1 MGPKPQ
7 SQSSTTSSV
16 SVEDLVKDWDERFK
30 EQASRTDTLQEQI
43 QVMMELLKTVL
54 DNEEKIKEIY
64 LQRQAKESRKASEVH
79 EVNQPFQE
87 KIQEFIVVQ
96 EAPIIQENNG
106 SSLPWT
112 LEVQEE
118 SFLFQESGGVGLTNT
133 QERSGFLE
141 DIAGEVTKVL
151 EPKVLGLGLTW
162 LDKRQSKAQLAATK
176 KYNGVMCSGNTELLF
191 QENAPTRCLTHIWF
205 KGNLMK
211 MLVGSSLLQ
220 WVMYLI
226 EEYP

>member
-7 SQSSTTSSV
+7 SQSSTTNSV

-30 EQASRTDTLQEQI
+30 EQAFRTDTLQEQI

-112 LEVQEE
+112 LEVQEK
-118 SFLFQESGGVGLTNT
+118 SFVFQESGGVGLTNT
-133 QERSGFLE
+133 Q
-141 DIAGEVTKVL
+141 
-151 EPKVLGLGLTW
+151 
-162 LDKRQSKAQLAATK
+162 
-176 KYNGVMCSGNTELLF
+176 
-191 QENAPTRCLTHIWF
+191 
-205 KGNLMK
+205 
-211 MLVGSSLLQ
+211 
-220 WVMYLI
+220 
-226 EEYP
+226 